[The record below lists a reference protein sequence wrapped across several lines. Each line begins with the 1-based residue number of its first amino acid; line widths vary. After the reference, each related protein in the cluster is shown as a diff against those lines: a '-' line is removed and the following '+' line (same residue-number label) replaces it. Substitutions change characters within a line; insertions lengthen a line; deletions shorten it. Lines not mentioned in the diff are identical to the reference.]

1 MTQQKSL
8 DEQLDR
14 ALEESFPA
22 SDSPTVFGDTA
33 DEEDAEEED
42 DEDEDEDEDDEEDEE
57 ADEDDED

>member
-1 MTQQKSL
+1 MTQRKSL

-33 DEEDAEEED
+33 DEGDDEEEG
-42 DEDEDEDEDDEEDEE
+42 DEDEDEDEDDEDEGE
-57 ADEDDED
+57 EEDDEE